1 MTRLALTLNGKRVEA
16 EVEPRTSL
24 ADFLRL
30 EQRLTGTHL
39 GCEHGVCGA
48 CTILLD
54 GAPARSCI
62 AFAVAL
68 EGRDVRTVEGF
79 DGDPVMAK
87 LREAFHEEHALQC
100 GFCTSGMLITAR
112 DIVTRLVEADE
123 RRIRAELAGNLCRCT
138 GYMGIVNALLRVMRE
153 MPPEARLGKASAAPP
168 APAPAAAPATPFT
181 AFTVKPAVALRT
193 AAAPAAAWGAAP
205 EPGWSRIVEHFE
217 IAASPRD
224 VWRLLGDIPR
234 LARAM
239 PGAELESSDGGKLAG
254 RMRVAFGPMKASF
267 AGTATLERDDAAM
280 TGTLQGGGSDPRG
293 GSLAKGRV
301 AYRLLAPPGGSATR
315 VELLFDYQ
323 LQGPLA
329 QFARGGLVKDFAG
342 RLIADF
348 ARNLE
353 GGLAP
358 GSAGAAAPGAVA
370 PSAAPVKAGA
380 LLWAVLWAR
389 LKRFF
394 GRSS

>member
-79 DGDPVMAK
+79 ADDPVMAK

-112 DIVTRLVEADE
+112 DILTRLAEADE
-123 RRIRAELAGNLCRCT
+123 TRIRVELAGNLCRCT

-153 MPPEARLGKASAAPP
+153 MPATARLGKASVP
-168 APAPAAAPATPFT
+168 PAPAAAPAVAFTGFT
-181 AFTVKPAVALRT
+181 AKPA
-193 AAAPAAAWGAAP
+193 AAVHAASAPAAAWGAAP
-205 EPGWSRIVEHFE
+205 DPGWSRIVERFE
-217 IAASPRD
+217 IAASPRE

-239 PGAELESSDGGKLAG
+239 PGAELSTSDGSTLAG
-254 RMRVAFGPMKASF
+254 RMRVAFGPMKTSF

-280 TGTLQGGGSDPRG
+280 TGTLQGGGSDARG

-301 AYRLLAPPGGSATR
+301 AYRVLAPPGGSATR

-329 QFARGGLVKDFAG
+329 QFARAGLVKDFAG
-342 RLIADF
+342 RLVADF

-353 GGLAP
+353 AGLAP
-358 GSAGAAAPGAVA
+358 GAADAPPAT
-370 PSAAPVKAGA
+370 PVKAGA

-394 GRSS
+394 GRGR